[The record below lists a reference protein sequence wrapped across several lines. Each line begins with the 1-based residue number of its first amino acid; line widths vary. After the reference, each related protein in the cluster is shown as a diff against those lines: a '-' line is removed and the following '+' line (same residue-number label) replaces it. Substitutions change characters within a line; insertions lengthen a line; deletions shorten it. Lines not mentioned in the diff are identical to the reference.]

1 VWVRKAQKS
10 KKQSP
15 APAQVRPVGNVQP
28 VLLWPNIGT
37 ATWDKGWTSEK
48 RGRYSA
54 TNNKSYTSKT
64 IWERL
69 KKIQKNM
76 RYNLRNGDIG

>member
-15 APAQVRPVGNVQP
+15 ATAQVRPVGNVQP

-54 TNNKSYTSKT
+54 
-64 IWERL
+64 
-69 KKIQKNM
+69 KK
-76 RYNLRNGDIG
+76 

>member
-1 VWVRKAQKS
+1 VWLRKAQKS

-15 APAQVRPVGNVQP
+15 VTAQVSPVGNVQP

-48 RGRYSA
+48 RGRYSNQVTTA
-54 TNNKSYTSKT
+54 LPAKPYGK
-64 IWERL
+64 
-69 KKIQKNM
+69 
-76 RYNLRNGDIG
+76 D

>member
-1 VWVRKAQKS
+1 MRKAQKS

-15 APAQVRPVGNVQP
+15 ATAQVRPVGNVQP
-28 VLLWPNIGT
+28 VLLWPNIGA

-54 TNNKSYTSKT
+54 PNKKAIPSKPYG
-64 IWERL
+64 
-69 KKIQKNM
+69 K
-76 RYNLRNGDIG
+76 D